1 MIRTLG
7 TLLLILEVSFV
18 ALVALDVEVQINNR
32 IKIRKIE
39 KEIKKTNNW
48 RD

>member
-1 MIRTLG
+1 MFG
-7 TLLLILEVSFV
+7 TLLLVLEVSFV

-39 KEIKKTNNW
+39 KEIKKNK
-48 RD
+48 

>member
-1 MIRTLG
+1 MLG
-7 TLLLILEVSFV
+7 TLLLVLEVSFV

-39 KEIKKTNNW
+39 KEIKKNK
-48 RD
+48 